1 MPQGG
6 RSNRRGTSRRHVG
19 SRGWAV
25 ADPAASGYVVA
36 RSRTPLVGHIREM
49 ERLRQSAVAASRGH
63 PHVVL
68 LTGPTGIGKTRL
80 LDEAAKLADERGL
93 RVVRLR
99 CDGGISEDFLSLW
112 PLVNDASTAMT

>member
-6 RSNRRGTSRRHVG
+6 RGNRRGTSRRHVG

-36 RSRTPLVGHIREM
+36 RSRTPLVGHVRDLEK
-49 ERLRQSAVAASRGH
+49 LRQAAVSASRGQ

-68 LTGPTGIGKTRL
+68 LSGPTGIGKTRL
-80 LDEAAKLADERGL
+80 LDEAAKMAEERGL
-93 RVVRLR
+93 RVARIR
-99 CDGGISEDFLSLW
+99 CDLGITEDFLAL
-112 PLVNDASTAMT
+112 